1 MLGQTMWIVM
11 LARDEIVERLILL
24 SEYLNR
30 KMIVC
35 LKDNI

>member
-24 SEYLNR
+24 SEYLKR